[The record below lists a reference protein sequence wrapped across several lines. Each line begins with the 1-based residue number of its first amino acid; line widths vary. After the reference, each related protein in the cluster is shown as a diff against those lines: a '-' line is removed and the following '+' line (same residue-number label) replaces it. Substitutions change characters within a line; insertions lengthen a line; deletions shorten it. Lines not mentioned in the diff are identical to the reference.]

1 MNYFS
6 GMLRVDWDLPLTDPP
21 VIAMVEEEIPE
32 SQCVPLESLA
42 LLRHISQ
49 FILAL
54 YCN

>member
-1 MNYFS
+1 MNSS
-6 GMLRVDWDLPLTDPP
+6 GMLRVDWDLPLTDTPI
-21 VIAMVEEEIPE
+21 IAMVEEEISE

-42 LLRHISQ
+42 LLRHLSQ